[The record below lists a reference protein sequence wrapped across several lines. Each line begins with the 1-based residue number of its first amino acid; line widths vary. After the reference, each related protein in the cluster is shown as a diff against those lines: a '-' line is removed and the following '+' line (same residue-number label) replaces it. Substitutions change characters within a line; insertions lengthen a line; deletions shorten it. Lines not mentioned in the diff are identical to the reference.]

1 MNSNF
6 VNLMDSPNF
15 LFHSNTKLTQLTEM
29 QFYRSIVRWSI
40 LLFLY
45 FCVYLY
51 RNLFCICHFAI
62 HFGWH
67 FNSFFSKFATFSS
80 GSSFHFFFFCK
91 SANDPHFCSPAAS
104 RYCVRILTEMWEK
117 CQIIIRDDTLYK
129 MNGDRDIDAPIFRY
143 FVLQISAN
151 PMNWHRFFLLFWG
164 DDETKLCVHFFFFC
178 FECFFTLVKIE

>member
-1 MNSNF
+1 MFIVSFFSIFISFSHKISSISSQSLSSSSQSSIVLDHIHSHINFIVMNSNF

-80 GSSFHFFFFCK
+80 ARCF
-91 SANDPHFCSPAAS
+91 
-104 RYCVRILTEMWEK
+104 
-117 CQIIIRDDTLYK
+117 
-129 MNGDRDIDAPIFRY
+129 
-143 FVLQISAN
+143 IS
-151 PMNWHRFFLLFWG
+151 FFLLLQICKWSTFLFACSI
-164 DDETKLCVHFFFFC
+164 TVLCSRFDGNMRKVSNYYTRWY
-178 FECFFTLVKIE
+178 TL

>member
-1 MNSNF
+1 MFIVSFFSIFISFSHKISSISSQSLSSSSQSSIVLDHIHSHINFIVMNSNF
-6 VNLMDSPNF
+6 VNLMDSPIF

-80 GSSFHFFFFCK
+80 GTSFHFFFFCK

-104 RYCVRILTEMWEK
+104 RYCVRVLTEIWEK
-117 CQIIIRDDTLYK
+117 CQIIIIRDDTL
-129 MNGDRDIDAPIFRY
+129 
-143 FVLQISAN
+143 
-151 PMNWHRFFLLFWG
+151 
-164 DDETKLCVHFFFFC
+164 
-178 FECFFTLVKIE
+178 